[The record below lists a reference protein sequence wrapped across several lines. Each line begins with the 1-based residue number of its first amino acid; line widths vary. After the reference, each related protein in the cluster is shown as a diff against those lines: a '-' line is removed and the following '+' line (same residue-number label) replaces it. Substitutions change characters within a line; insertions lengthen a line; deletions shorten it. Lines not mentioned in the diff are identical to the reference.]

1 MNEHKIGIGIDLGG
15 TAIKYGLVDIEGKV
29 YWNSKK
35 PSNAK
40 SSSKE
45 VLQNILNAVEECV
58 EIAKELKL
66 KVESIGI
73 GTPGLIKNGDVV
85 LGETKNI
92 KNWKGTAIASFISK
106 QLKLETY
113 VGNDADMMGLGEF
126 KFTEGSNKDVVV
138 FITLGTGIGGAIFI
152 DGKLF
157 QGQFGLCGELGAF
170 PLVVND
176 KVFAWEDKASTSALV
191 NMYKVAKNIDESDV
205 SIDGKYIITKYLEG
219 ESEAIEVLGKSTDY
233 IAMGIAGFVNVFN
246 PKKVVIGGGISEAGE
261 FYFDIINHKVQKYV
275 MKECFENVK
284 IVKAELGNNAGFIG
298 AGIFGLGNKA
308 C

>member
-1 MNEHKIGIGIDLGG
+1 MRNRIGIGIDLGG

-45 VLQNILNAVEECV
+45 VLKNILNAGEECV
-58 EIAKELKL
+58 EIAKNLGFNI
-66 KVESIGI
+66 ESVGI
-73 GTPGLIKNGDVV
+73 GTPGLIKNCDIV
-85 LGETKNI
+85 LGVTKNI
-92 KNWKGTAIASFISK
+92 KGWKGTAIASFISK

-113 VGNDADMMGLGEF
+113 VGNDADMMGLGEY
-126 KFTEGSNKDVVV
+126 KFSEGANKDVVV

-157 QGQFGLCGELGAF
+157 QGQFGLGGELGTF

-176 KVFAWEDKASTSALV
+176 KVFAWEDIASTSALIR
-191 NMYKVAKNIDESDV
+191 MYKESQNIVEADI

-219 ESEAIEVLGKSTDY
+219 ESEAVKVLGKSTDY
-233 IAMGIAGFVNVFN
+233 IAMGIAGFVNIFN

-284 IVKAELGNNAGFIG
+284 IVKAELGNKAGFIG
-298 AGIFGLGNKA
+298 AGIFGLQKKA
-308 C
+308 